1 VNTSNDPSHCGACY
15 AACSSGQVC
24 TSGSCAL
31 QCSGGTTKCGSVCV
45 DTKYDPS
52 NCGACGNSCGNNDGL
67 SCTTGFCSNGTCSG
81 NTTTTTIFSTTSV
94 TRRLTLA
101 ANGRSAT
108 APGSD
113 PRRHHADAD
122 NGASGPRGRCAD
134 VAHSM
139 HYLTSPVIDT
149 SAATTLYLQFRR
161 WLDSDYTPYMEN
173 QVEVFNGTTW
183 VTIWNSGSSGGYDTS
198 WQSLSYDIS
207 AHKHAAMQVRFGFSI
222 GSTAA
227 FSCLPASRHRDLEA
241 PCLTDRSSR
250 IRLCCRRNA

>member
-1 VNTSNDPSHCGACY
+1 
-15 AACSSGQVC
+15 
-24 TSGSCAL
+24 
-31 QCSGGTTKCGSVCV
+31 V

-81 NTTTTTIFSTTSV
+81 NTTTTTIYFNDDFSDNTAGW
-94 TRRLTLA
+94 TLGSEWA
-101 ANGRSAT
+101 IGAT
-108 APGSD
+108 ASGCSD
-113 PRRHHADAD
+113 PASDTTPTSD
-122 NGASGPRGRCAD
+122 NGIAGVVLGGCCAD

-139 HYLTSPVIDT
+139 YYLTSPVIDT

-173 QVEVFNGTTW
+173 QVEVYNGTTW

-207 AHKHAAMQVRFGFSI
+207 AHKNAVMQVRFGFSI

-227 FSCLPASRHRDLEA
+227 FSSGSWSIDDIVISEA
-241 PCLTDRSSR
+241 PCPPG
-250 IRLCCRRNA
+250 